1 MPLFRRL
8 WLVLATALLILTIVL
23 GVYAQRLRELPTL
36 SPEITQAL
44 VLAQA
49 PASWSSKSAQQQ
61 TFAALIANI
70 NPYKLVLLDETGQ
83 EVERFPMIDRA
94 PPAHA
99 LKLSLPVVL
108 STGNGV
114 LQLAIPEQ
122 NIFSWWR
129 WWLALAGVWSALTL
143 FGGFLLWRS
152 LRGVRDVR
160 AIAQRIIDGERD
172 PRALN
177 AESSL
182 LASAAIQRLLIEN
195 QQLSKAQVT
204 AIDQVRRR
212 SFVDGASG
220 LGNRAYFDAHLD
232 VMLHDRDANVSGI
245 IFLFDVGDCCK
256 EDEEQAQFVTQL
268 VALMQAHI
276 SPVSQAIMARRDE
289 SAFAA
294 LMPAMSVRDVDA
306 FARKLFKEIT
316 VLTSGL
322 RSFDPDQR
330 CVHMGAVAYQSG
342 DDAYHLMAEADMA
355 LRYAQQEG
363 ASTGWHMFE
372 SGELQPSG
380 VMGRV
385 RWRALLERVI
395 EQRKVQ
401 LHYHPVIIG
410 HERRIAFHEVL
421 SRVPS
426 DTGELF
432 TAATFL
438 PMAHRVG
445 LLVSFDRQV
454 CDRVIKSMIFGP
466 QQSNLVSIN
475 LSADAV
481 NDQTFRQWLL
491 EHVAENH
498 LLAER
503 LIFEVGENIASH
515 MTANVLG
522 FFEALTSCGCALA
535 VEHVG
540 QPQYSASYLRPGLF
554 QFVKIH
560 RSLTRDIERD
570 SATQDFVRGL
580 AAVAHASGATV
591 LAENVETEAQWN
603 ALLELGVHGGQGYL
617 FGVPSGEIRV
627 QTTSDSRFGVK
638 A

>member
-8 WLVLATALLILTIVL
+8 WLVLAVSLLLLTMVL
-23 GVYAQRLRELPTL
+23 GLYAQRLRELPTL

-44 VLAQA
+44 VLAQS
-49 PASWSSKSAQQQ
+49 PTSWSTQNAQQQ
-61 TFAALIANI
+61 SFATLIANI
-70 NPYKLVLLDETGQ
+70 RPYQLVLLDEQGQ
-83 EVERFPMIDRA
+83 VLERFPVIDRA
-94 PPAHA
+94 PPAHSW
-99 LKLSLPVVL
+99 KLSLPVL
-108 STGNGV
+108 LGSGNGV
-114 LQLAIPEQ
+114 LHIALPEQ
-122 NIFSWWR
+122 TVFSWWR
-129 WWLALAGVWSALTL
+129 WWLALAGMWLGLTL
-143 FGGFLLWRS
+143 FGGFLLRRS
-152 LRGVRDVR
+152 LRGVSEVR

-177 AESSL
+177 ADSSL

-232 VMLHDRDANVSGI
+232 VLLHDRDANVSGV

-256 EDEEQAQFVTQL
+256 EEEEQAQFITQL
-268 VALMQAHI
+268 VALLQAHI
-276 SPVSQAIMARRDE
+276 GPISQSILARRDE
-289 SAFAA
+289 MAFAA
-294 LMPAMSVRDVDA
+294 LVPAMSARDVDS
-306 FARKLFKEIT
+306 FARKLLKEIT
-316 VLTSGL
+316 ILTSGI

-330 CVHMGAVAYQSG
+330 CVHMGAVAYQSS

-363 ASTGWHMFE
+363 ASLGWHMFE
-372 SGELQPSG
+372 SGELEPSG

-401 LHYHPVIIG
+401 LHYHPVILG

-445 LLVSFDRQV
+445 LLVAFDRQV
-454 CDRVIKSMIFGP
+454 CDRVIKGMIFGP
-466 QQSNLVSIN
+466 QQTNLVSIN
-475 LSADAV
+475 LSSDAV

-503 LIFEVGENIASH
+503 LIFEVGENVASH
-515 MTANVLG
+515 MNTNVLG
-522 FFEALTSCGCALA
+522 FLEALNRCGCSLL

-554 QFVKIH
+554 QFVKLH
-560 RSLTRDIERD
+560 RSLTREIERD
-570 SATQDFVRGL
+570 NAIQDFVRGL
-580 AAVAHASGATV
+580 AAVIHANGATV

-603 ALLELGVHGGQGYL
+603 TLLSLGVHGGQGYL
-617 FGVPSGEIRV
+617 FGVPSSTIVSSVAR
-627 QTTSDSRFGVK
+627 S